1 MEAFVDRKYGHRGYR
16 DAEKQE
22 KHEKKDRHDRKPPQ
36 GGPRG
41 ATDHLGPRTP
51 RMVGTV
57 TRARCSN
64 CGAVL
69 VAGFDP
75 NGQCPKCNAEL
86 HCCKQCRFFDSGAQ
100 FECTQIIPAR
110 ISPKDAK
117 NECNLYEFRMTVEKD
132 TAPTSY
138 AQPSQVPTE
147 ASSPGRPLDARQAFE
162 NLFKK

>member
-1 MEAFVDRKYGHRGYR
+1 VDRKYGHRGYR

-22 KHEKKDRHDRKPPQ
+22 KHEKRDRQDRKPPQ

-57 TRARCSN
+57 TRARCAN

-69 VAGFDP
+69 VAGFDAT
-75 NGQCPKCNAEL
+75 GKCPKCGAEL

-100 FECTQIIPAR
+100 FECTQPVPAR

-117 NECNLYEFRMTVEKD
+117 NECSLYEFRTTVEKD

-138 AQPSQVPTE
+138 MQPTQVPAE
-147 ASSPGRPLDARQAFE
+147 APSPARPMDARQAFE